1 MEGVDDQDK
10 AASVDV
16 GATARRST
24 SSLGDISLVAQLSK
38 NEITGA
44 QHRVRFKRWQN
55 LAPRQ
60 TRSLCVSVD
69 NRLVPQFEMHG
80 FCRVDV
86 SLRQADSPVRG
97 SEVRLERARDQIV
110 DSISFSFTKFKSPR
124 LQVHFSRRKLTP
136 PHTFLR
142 SANLVIRRSQYYHFW
157 GKPWWLPTRFWSER
171 ATSRTVDK
179 LEARIEQL
187 LRFLESGDIG
197 PSISRQ
203 DLKARYAGGTSN
215 VT

>member
-1 MEGVDDQDK
+1 M
-10 AASVDV
+10 
-16 GATARRST
+16 
-24 SSLGDISLVAQLSK
+24 SK
-38 NEITGA
+38 VEITGA

-55 LAPRQ
+55 LLPPQ
-60 TRSLCVSVD
+60 TRFLCLSVD
-69 NRLVPQFEMHG
+69 NRLIPQFEMQG

-86 SLRQADSPVRG
+86 SLRQADWPVRG
-97 SEVRLERARDQIV
+97 SEIRLERAREEII
-110 DSISFSFTKFKSPR
+110 DSVSFSFTKFKSPR
-124 LQVHFSRRKLTP
+124 VQVHFSRRELTP

-142 SANLVIRRSQYYHFW
+142 SASLVLRRSQYYHFW
-157 GKPWWLPTRFWSER
+157 GKPWLLPTRFWSER

-203 DLKARYAGGTSN
+203 DIKTRHATDTGKAT
-215 VT
+215 